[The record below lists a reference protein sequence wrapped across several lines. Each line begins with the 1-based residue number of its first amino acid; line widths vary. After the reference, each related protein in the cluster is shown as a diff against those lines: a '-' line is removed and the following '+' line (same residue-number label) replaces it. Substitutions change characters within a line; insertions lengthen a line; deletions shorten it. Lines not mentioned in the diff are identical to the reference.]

1 MGSSGIPAANQD
13 LSQGNIEDEVDTKSP
28 ASKSTNTSFKSSNT
42 SLNSTTSVTS
52 TKSYPGR
59 VMKRNSKPRSPSE
72 RKIGIVRRRS
82 QEMALKKALLR
93 DEKKKYLL
101 PSAANDCYVKT
112 QLKRGRP
119 NTFCVKPSPM
129 KVENSTPD
137 GRKTTRIKISFRE
150 GQLQSPK
157 IHIRVSLRITHLEL
171 KSSFVISFSFF
182 SESTRTYS

>member
-157 IHIRVSLRITHLEL
+157 IHIRVSLRLTII
-171 KSSFVISFSFF
+171 FRIYFSIICNIDIGPLII
-182 SESTRTYS
+182 R